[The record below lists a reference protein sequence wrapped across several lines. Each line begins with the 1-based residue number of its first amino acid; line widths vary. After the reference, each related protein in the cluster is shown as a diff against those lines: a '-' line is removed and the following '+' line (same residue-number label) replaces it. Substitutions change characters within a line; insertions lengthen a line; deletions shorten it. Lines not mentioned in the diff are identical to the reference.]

1 MSELRDD
8 ELLAQVTEVAGYKVL
23 PPCVVYAKIGQG
35 GMGAVYRGRHLN
47 LDIDVAVKC
56 LKPGLVKDDPQ
67 FVARFRREGQSAARI
82 NHQNVIRVFDVAED
96 QGLHYLIMEFVQGE
110 TARQRVDRKGP
121 LAIGEALQILYESAL
136 GLGEAH
142 RLGIVHRDIKPDNLL
157 ISSSGQVKVA
167 DLGLAK
173 PTLGKDGGSKVSMLS
188 SANQIMGTPSY
199 MPPEQWDGAAVTA
212 AADVWALGA
221 TLWFLLVG
229 HEAIR
234 DESPARI
241 MSRIVLQPFPDV
253 KAARKDVPDDVV
265 AVLVKATAKEPGERY
280 LDALEMADAIDAL
293 ATRRASLRDRAAGTT
308 ELRTLLSPPP
318 LKNLDEVKALLR
330 DELRTRQSTPSRFG
344 TPTPGSTP
352 GANDGG
358 TIVTPPRGG
367 TAVQQ
372 QPGGTQ
378 VQQPPPGPAKSRAPL
393 LVAAALLAAA
403 GGGYV
408 WWSGRTPEPKVEPRA
423 DQPTADQPTAD
434 QRTNGGDR
442 TGKDKPAPDPKNDSG
457 APPKPPEK
465 EPEKKVETPPPPP
478 PFARADELELSN
490 DLAGAIAETERVGD
504 AAAQRERT
512 QRLARLRGK
521 RANALQAEGK
531 LLAARDELRSAL
543 QLQDTPELQQ
553 QRQQLRTAMAT
564 AAEKA
569 LQRERPDATTPQP
582 ADREIEFAGVL
593 QADFVQELRLG
604 GEEVARKSDG
614 SFRERRRV
622 GADGSLAVAVR
633 VDDEERAL
641 LPWRVT
647 LAAPTPG
654 LKFVGSFRLT
664 KPRADGRLIT
674 ADSTVSIDGKL
685 SEPGGELLVDGQ
697 PVRAEWRSDGS
708 FTVSVQVPKEGPS
721 QLQFEARKD
730 GRRTPVMEVEVVR
743 PPKTQWEPVEPKT
756 RNNNQIART
765 RTLLKV
771 RMSNEYAD
779 TVVASCDGQKFE
791 LQRDPENP
799 KVFAGEITLTF
810 GQKRV
815 EVVVTNLVGITST
828 DAFTFNCT
836 ARVPSLAIASLRE
849 GSDNRT
855 VGRDPLFVRNLDA
868 RLLLQCDDPEAELL
882 VDGEKVAATTPFG
895 LDLRPFLSEG
905 QARTLA
911 LRTRNENGSS
921 DERKLTVT
929 LDTVAPSVVAEP
941 VTASAPGST
950 VVVGGTWRER
960 TDGLSIV
967 IEGVVASLVR
977 KDADGGTWSAV
988 LRAPATATKWRL
1000 VATDAAGNRSP
1011 EVVVDVPVA
1020 AAAVATDPDK
1030 DRVVTPVTPPVTPPV
1045 TSPTVTPKDLPG
1057 FSADGEQRT
1066 SAGYPLTIKHLGS
1079 GVRLVAIAVDANG
1092 KPALYAAVRE
1102 VSEKQWDGTSADRA
1116 KTNITGEEIRTWLMN
1131 RGQGLELPTEA
1142 DWSRLVAAASPELQ
1156 NLREREGVF
1165 ELLAP
1170 ASYAASSWPLKKDP
1184 STASHIVK
1192 RRAGGI
1198 GFRVVYRPK

>member
-1 MSELRDD
+1 M
-8 ELLAQVTEVAGYKVL
+8 
-23 PPCVVYAKIGQG
+23 
-35 GMGAVYRGRHLN
+35 
-47 LDIDVAVKC
+47 
-56 LKPGLVKDDPQ
+56 
-67 FVARFRREGQSAARI
+67 
-82 NHQNVIRVFDVAED
+82 
-96 QGLHYLIMEFVQGE
+96 
-110 TARQRVDRKGP
+110 
-121 LAIGEALQILYESAL
+121 
-136 GLGEAH
+136 
-142 RLGIVHRDIKPDNLL
+142 
-157 ISSSGQVKVA
+157 
-167 DLGLAK
+167 
-173 PTLGKDGGSKVSMLS
+173 
-188 SANQIMGTPSY
+188 
-199 MPPEQWDGAAVTA
+199 
-212 AADVWALGA
+212 
-221 TLWFLLVG
+221 
-229 HEAIR
+229 
-234 DESPARI
+234 
-241 MSRIVLQPFPDV
+241 
-253 KAARKDVPDDVV
+253 
-265 AVLVKATAKEPGERY
+265 
-280 LDALEMADAIDAL
+280 
-293 ATRRASLRDRAAGTT
+293 
-308 ELRTLLSPPP
+308 
-318 LKNLDEVKALLR
+318 
-330 DELRTRQSTPSRFG
+330 RTRQSTPSRLG
-344 TPTPGSTP
+344 PPTPN
-352 GANDGG
+352 ANDGG

-367 TAVQQ
+367 TAVQSP
-372 QPGGTQ
+372 PGGTQ
-378 VQQPPPGPAKSRAPL
+378 VQPPPAPTKSRAPL
-393 LVAAALLAAA
+393 LAAAVLLAAA

-423 DQPTADQPTAD
+423 EQPTAEPPK
-434 QRTNGGDR
+434 NSGDR
-442 TGKDKPAPDPKNDSG
+442 TGEDKPTNDPKKDNG
-457 APPKPPEK
+457 TPPKPPDEDPK
-465 EPEKKVETPPPPP
+465 KKDPEKKVEPPPPP
-478 PFARADELELSN
+478 PFARADELEGRN

-504 AAAQRERT
+504 AAAQVERT

-521 RANALQAEGK
+521 RAAALLADGK

-543 QLQDTPELQQ
+543 QLQDAPELQQ
-553 QRQQLRTAMAT
+553 QRQQLRTAMAA

-569 LQRERPDATTPQP
+569 LRRERPDATTPQP

-647 LAAPTPG
+647 LAAPPPG
-654 LKFVGSFRLT
+654 LTFVGSFRLT

-730 GRRTPVMEVEVVR
+730 GRSTPVMEVEVVR

-855 VGRDPLFVRNLDA
+855 VGRDPLFVRSLDA

-895 LDLRPFLSEG
+895 LDLRPFLREG

-911 LRTRNENGSS
+911 LRTRNENGPS
-921 DERKLTVT
+921 DERKLTIT
-929 LDTVAPSVVAEP
+929 LDTVAPTVVAEP
-941 VTASAPGST
+941 VTAAAPGST
-950 VVVGGTWRER
+950 VVIGGTWRER
-960 TDGLSIV
+960 SDGLTIV
-967 IEGVVASLVR
+967 VEGVAASLVR
-977 KDADGGTWSAV
+977 KDAEGGTWTAV
-988 LRAPATATKWRL
+988 LRAPAATTKWRM

-1020 AAAVATDPDK
+1020 GAAVAGDPDK
-1030 DRVVTPVTPPVTPPV
+1030 DRAVAPPVTPPVTPPA
-1045 TSPTVTPKDLPG
+1045 TSPTVTPKELPG
-1057 FSADGEQRT
+1057 FRAKDEQRT
-1066 SAGYPLTIKHLGS
+1066 QAGYPLRIVHERS
-1079 GVRLVAIAVDANG
+1079 GIELVAIAVDGNG
-1092 KPALYAAVRE
+1092 KPGLYAAVRE
-1102 VSEKQWDGTSADRA
+1102 VSEKQWEGAGGDGA
-1116 KTNITGEEIRTWLMN
+1116 KTSISGEAILGWLAD
-1131 RGQGLELPTEA
+1131 RGQGLQLPSEA
-1142 DWSRLVAAASPELQ
+1142 DWSRLVAAGSPELK
-1156 NLREREGVF
+1156 NLRDGEGVF

-1170 ASYAASSWPLKKDP
+1170 ASAASSSWPLKKDP
-1184 STASHIVK
+1184 STTSF
-1192 RRAGGI
+1192 RRNRSAGSI